1 MFKIQNEVILGKMSR
16 ILQYDCSNEITSQD
30 LDIHPRVMKLFCK
43 PTPKQK
49 LLKYFVTG
57 AINLYK
63 I

>member
-43 PTPKQK
+43 LTPKTKTFEEFCDRSNQP
-49 LLKYFVTG
+49 
-57 AINLYK
+57 I
-63 I
+63 